1 MPPRLN
7 IWSAC
12 RALSIRTRAVA
23 PGPPSWPAALARG
36 LADNTTSRFPPSN
49 SDGALPPSMLPE
61 SQSQP
66 ASSASNENEAALNQ
80 LRMIEYGLTP
90 RDPAVE
96 GHKYGLPELPIPS
109 EKHRKH
115 RYSEVIEQ
123 VTRLLMRDGKLAKAQ
138 RVSRKNTR
146 PSSAVRERDRTFI

>member
-23 PGPPSWPAALARG
+23 PGPLFRPAALARG

-49 SDGALPPSMLPE
+49 DGALPPSMLPE
-61 SQSQP
+61 SQSASEP
-66 ASSASNENEAALNQ
+66 AASSNENEAALNQ
-80 LRMIEYGLTP
+80 LRMIEYGIAP

-109 EKHRKH
+109 EKHRNH

-138 RVSRKNTR
+138 RVSRENTS
-146 PSSAVRERDRTFI
+146 PSGPTFF

>member
-1 MPPRLN
+1 
-7 IWSAC
+7 
-12 RALSIRTRAVA
+12 
-23 PGPPSWPAALARG
+23 
-36 LADNTTSRFPPSN
+36 
-49 SDGALPPSMLPE
+49 MLPE
-61 SQSQP
+61 SQSASGLV
-66 ASSASNENEAALNQ
+66 ASSGNENEVALNQ

-90 RDPAVE
+90 KDPAVE

-138 RVSRKNTR
+138 RVSRANTR
-146 PSSAVRERDRTFI
+146 PSGS